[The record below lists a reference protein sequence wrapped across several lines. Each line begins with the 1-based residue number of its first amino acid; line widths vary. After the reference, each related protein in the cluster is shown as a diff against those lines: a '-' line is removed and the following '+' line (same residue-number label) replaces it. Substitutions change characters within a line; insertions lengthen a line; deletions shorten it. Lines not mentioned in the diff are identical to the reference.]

1 MLDLGNG
8 TPCRWML
15 DLVSGTSC
23 RLISEIPGLDRC

>member
-1 MLDLGNG
+1 MLDLANG

-15 DLVSGTSC
+15 DLVSGTPC